1 MNSCSF
7 CISEK
12 KNLISTWFWKKKKK
26 VLLGVRFKAEFFLS
40 ALKMLLLC
48 SLTCIVSI
56 GIKLSVLS
64 FNEIL
69 GFVGLYCS
77 QIWKTLAIVS
87 SNIFYASLM
96 P

>member
-1 MNSCSF
+1 M
-7 CISEK
+7 ILEK
-12 KNLISTWFWKKKKK
+12 KKF
-26 VLLGVRFKAEFFLS
+26 LLDVWFKAKFFLS
-40 ALKMLLLC
+40 ALKMLLHC

-69 GFVGLYCS
+69 GFVGSYFS
-77 QIWKTLAIVS
+77 QIRKTLAIVS